1 MKKFLM
7 NITAVCILA
16 SSQLLAVGL
25 PNAAKIEMDGQGNK
39 VAVWE
44 LIEGGVTIIEAATCA
59 SNSSTWST
67 PQQISG
73 RAFSLVNLNSVA
85 PKLAINSTGQAV
97 AIWMST
103 NPDTGIN
110 SLCASTIALQGLAT
124 WSSATAVSNPTL
136 SIRWLG
142 QDPCYS
148 VKLSENGKAVAF
160 WQSIDFTLASST
172 TTVLEVVNI
181 WSAPSTISGPSA
193 MEKRSAEEIQTS
205 QDVASFYKQVCDV
218 ICPSN

>member
-1 MKKFLM
+1 M
-7 NITAVCILA
+7 NMTVACIIA

-25 PNAAKIEMDGQGNK
+25 PNNAKFAMDGQGNK

-44 LIEGGVTIIEAATCA
+44 LIEGSVTIIEAATCA
-59 SNSSTWST
+59 ASSSTWST

-73 RAFSLVNLNSVA
+73 RAPNSVNLNSVS
-85 PKLAINSTGQAV
+85 PMLAINSTGQTVAV
-97 AIWMST
+97 WSST

-110 SLCASTIALQGLAT
+110 SLYASTIALQGLST
-124 WSSATAVSNPTL
+124 WSTATMVSDPTV
-136 SIRWLG
+136 SIRTLLG
-142 QDPCYS
+142 QGPCFS
-148 VKLSENGKAVAF
+148 VKVQENGKACAF
-160 WQSIDFTLASST
+160 WQSSDFNMASSN
-172 TTVLEVVNI
+172 TTVLDVVNI

-193 MEKRSAEEIQTS
+193 MEKRTAEEIKTS